1 MPCNSRKTVN
11 MKQTESPPKILY
23 TRADLRRLGITFSN
37 ATLLRQEAAGRFP
50 RRIHLSSA
58 SVAWVSAEI
67 HAYIE
72 KKMAERNG

>member
-1 MPCNSRKTVN
+1 MRQP
-11 MKQTESPPKILY
+11 ESHQKILY

-50 RRIHLSSA
+50 RRIYLSPA

-67 HAYIE
+67 HAHIQSKIADRDGGE
-72 KKMAERNG
+72 PTP